1 MKCCLP
7 VSLLRFTYL
16 QHCFSLITLLFFTIL
31 SLCCSLLLI
40 SHLPL
45 FIIHILHLS
54 VFFCHVHLSSLCIS
68 TLYVSFFCLLLYLL
82 SVLHLPFLRLGEPL
96 TSKAIKI
103 FVGSSTNTLHSL
115 PTTTSSMLQI
125 YCYKNRHLCKKSL
138 IATGISSSLYWSMW
152 LVLCCMISVELI
164 RLSS

>member
-1 MKCCLP
+1 MLPPCLSP
-7 VSLLRFTYL
+7 S
-16 QHCFSLITLLFFTIL
+16 
-31 SLCCSLLLI
+31 
-40 SHLPL
+40 
-45 FIIHILHLS
+45 LHLS
-54 VFFCHVHLSSLCIS
+54 TALLFSHNSSLLYYFIPLLFS
-68 TLYVSFFCLLLYLL
+68 PFNLSPATLYHSHIASFCLLLPCSPFFFVHLHPVCVFFL
-82 SVLHLPFLRLGEPL
+82 PPTVSSVCSPSTFLRLGGPL